1 MTHRLT
7 TNYAK
12 NGCNRTL
19 IVKVIVEN
27 VVTCFSGDTVYNAPK
42 PIQGSS
48 FTENK
53 EKMFIQTSATR
64 QELSAIPVGL
74 LTQQFIDS
82 HTKNEAWGYIL
93 VAIPVCWFP
102 GNQS

>member
-1 MTHRLT
+1 MTLGQKTRWAYL
-7 TNYAK
+7 
-12 NGCNRTL
+12 
-19 IVKVIVEN
+19 
-27 VVTCFSGDTVYNAPK
+27 FYNAPK

-64 QELSAIPVGL
+64 QELSAIPMGL

-82 HTKNEAWGYIL
+82 HTKNEAWGIHLGCHTDVL
-93 VAIPVCWFP
+93 VSRQPVINKPAFHKLLLSI
-102 GNQS
+102 NQCMSTT